1 MFIQIRQRCRVST
14 VLNLASSHLGRALHD
29 QGKDSRILLIEILTS
44 WVHHVTHVK
53 GFTTA
58 KKKRQILEIIFML
71 DKKRLLLLLLR
82 RHSYLSVPSLMISSS
97 ASSEYISIGELYC
110 LQAMPGLPT
119 VVKLRTTKDKYFII
133 KPLLFTITLE
143 CTIFI

>member
-1 MFIQIRQRCRVST
+1 VQSFYSVEFG
-14 VLNLASSHLGRALHD
+14 V
-29 QGKDSRILLIEILTS
+29 LTS
-44 WVHHVTHVK
+44 WARSPWSGQGQPNSFDRNPYQLGSSCYPCQRVYHCK
-53 GFTTA
+53 E
-58 KKKRQILEIIFML
+58 KKKKFFRNFFML

-133 KPLLFTITLE
+133 KHLLPPTGKNRCIRL
-143 CTIFI
+143 